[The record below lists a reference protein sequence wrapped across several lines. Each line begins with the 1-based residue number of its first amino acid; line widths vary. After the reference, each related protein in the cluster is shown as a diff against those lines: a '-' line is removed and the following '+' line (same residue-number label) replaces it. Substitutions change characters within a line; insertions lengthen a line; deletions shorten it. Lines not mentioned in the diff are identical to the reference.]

1 MQKVKIA
8 EVKALV
14 KEVFPDFNQEDDK
27 DITPIAIRCY
37 LRRRLPE
44 DVLYETAVLIPGRS
58 DCWVRIENL
67 CLYLKAVKY
76 WANL

>member
-1 MQKVKIA
+1 MQRLKVE

-14 KEVFPDFNQEDDK
+14 KEVFPDFKEEAN
-27 DITPIAIRCY
+27 ITPIAIRCY

-44 DVLYETAVLIPGRS
+44 DVLYETAVLVPSRS
-58 DCWVRIENL
+58 NCWVRIENL

-76 WANL
+76 WVSL